1 MNFFKNILPLIKV
14 ELKSYQ
20 DAKVR
25 YIFEK
30 RILKQLSK
38 SKNIGKLQFIAT
50 KKINI
55 EAQRIVFVI

>member
-1 MNFFKNILPLIKV
+1 MNFFKKILPLIKV

-30 RILKQLSK
+30 RILKHLSK
-38 SKNIGKLQFIAT
+38 NKNILKLQFITT

-55 EAQRIVFVI
+55 EAQHIVFVI

>member
-1 MNFFKNILPLIKV
+1 MNFLKKILPLIKV

-30 RILKQLSK
+30 RILKHLSK
-38 SKNIGKLQFIAT
+38 NKNILELQFITT

-55 EAQRIVFVI
+55 EAQHIVFVI